1 MILTSFKNNFI
12 LHSGYQLLRKGGWD
26 GRSGLGVLKEGRK
39 TGRLFPIKSVL
50 KRDREGV
57 QEGTK
62 KSAKIT
68 HFAANDKESILN
80 AQTRVQKKNRSN
92 PQDTSTDLLIRKS
105 LGIF

>member
-1 MILTSFKNNFI
+1 M
-12 LHSGYQLLRKGGWD
+12 GA
-26 GRSGLGVLKEGRK
+26 VKEGRK

-92 PQDTSTDLLIRKS
+92 PQDTSTDLLIRRS